1 MTAVSTP
8 NRFADSDSLLSG
20 ELIDSLIEAVVLP
33 PDALARAAR
42 VCNVVDELC
51 AAVEWLH
58 GSETTLSD
66 AAGIELFSIRQLVVA
81 AHDHQ
86 LRMRTSF
93 GADGAVNGGH
103 YELA

>member
-1 MTAVSTP
+1 MTAVSTS

-51 AAVEWLH
+51 AAVEM
-58 GSETTLSD
+58 
-66 AAGIELFSIRQLVVA
+66 AAWQ
-81 AHDHQ
+81 
-86 LRMRTSF
+86 
-93 GADGAVNGGH
+93 
-103 YELA
+103 

>member
-1 MTAVSTP
+1 MTAVTTSI
-8 NRFADSDSLLSG
+8 RVADSETLLSG

-42 VCNVVDELC
+42 VCTLVDELC

-58 GSETTLSD
+58 SSETTLSD
-66 AAGIELFSIRQLVVA
+66 AAGIELSSLRQLVVA

-86 LRMRTSF
+86 RRMRTSF
-93 GADGAVNGGH
+93 GPDEAAKRGSV
-103 YELA
+103 